1 MKLQLF
7 VEDKELDLTGTE
19 TFPLNKT
26 FDNLNNPTDI
36 IVEYSKSINVPI
48 TLNNNRIL
56 GNSYRLDREIVVNN
70 TTNIGMYL
78 DPNKRIPMKLIYNN
92 EVVLD
97 GYAKFV
103 SSTQSLKN
111 NYYTLNLFGVLGD
124 IFHKLKNV
132 VVSYDN
138 VDETLDNP
146 EQYVLNDYSLDA
158 YGEPVPF
165 DNAFVSD
172 SWDRNT
178 SDLSH
183 PSEVSVRN
191 IYGAAPTYCGYYPNF
206 EPTRVQ
212 QNDTKSTLIEDELR
226 KAWKEKWYT
235 DKNITNPTTAQ
246 EEEAEAYVD
255 ALDPAGYVGDGLKDY
270 QIGDYRAYK
279 QRPFIYFNK
288 LLYMFKDKL
297 EELSDYTLDLDSNWF
312 NANNPYWAHMCYMF
326 DHLQKV
332 DGESST
338 DVNLIDTQNIRE
350 SQATISMDSTNRNY
364 IYSRTFRMPITG
376 STTTTGLVTNP
387 FNLSM
392 DVLLENSLKTISKDI
407 YPYSDQSEIRLWKWV
422 NVKVDITCGATTHTF
437 YSSGSSLN
445 YFDSVSDL
453 YDGGLWITSWD
464 RPTKENYL
472 PMLQAPD
479 NMVEGWVNRLDTVE
493 WFHYLPIPALAFE
506 GDFEVGDELAITVSL
521 GTRTLLGASS
531 DNDRIG
537 RSLFHGCNSTRNDDI
552 GISINIYGDNSSN
565 SIIQGTLGFNIPP
578 ITYKKPWYNVNI
590 GLKTFYKKEDPLF
603 NVILEYTKMFG
614 LVWSVDYQER
624 KVRLQRRETLFN
636 NYQIEDWSSKL
647 DKTQDMVV
655 EPVSFPSQYI
665 RFGYED
671 TDGYRYTSYK
681 DSYDVE
687 YGDKIV
693 KTAYEFNSDDTNM
706 IEGIKPTIA
715 SNRNFVSY
723 MDSLHWDTVS
733 TIKAKTDFVPR
744 LECADEDDKQAISAG
759 NWCMRSDNIGT
770 TDISKKC
777 YITNDT
783 PLMLAEDKSYYI
795 DPRAIED
802 GYLEYPTVITHYGL
816 PVFTPVFRDSNP
828 SFSTYNTHYSCLFNT
843 PYEDFTS
850 DKLFLNSKG
859 RTIYDL
865 CWNKFINE
873 RYNAQNKKVTA
884 FFNLT
889 VSDYN
894 SFNFNKFI
902 TFDNQLFM
910 VNKIMDFNP
919 TTNKSTKCEL
929 IQIADTNNYT
939 QPLEEFE
946 PIMVNLDSYTYS
958 DEYNAYLIEHYDGYV
973 GFNLVA
979 RAFPDVS
986 LDINIKYADN
996 SYNEYMIWV
1005 EDTEHIGDNTMSFY
1019 INCSP
1024 GDYNVHDVDF
1034 DIILTSGSNTM
1045 TIPFTLRY
1053 R

>member
-172 SWDRNT
+172 SWYYNT

-212 QNDTKSTLIEDELR
+212 WSDTQSSLIEDELR
-226 KAWKEKWYT
+226 ETWKRRYYAAN
-235 DKNITNPTTAQ
+235 NITNPTTAQ
-246 EEEAEAYVD
+246 EGAAEAYVD

-297 EELSDYTLDLDSNWF
+297 EELSDYALDLDSNWF
-312 NANNPYWAHMCYMF
+312 NANNPYWTHMCYMF

-338 DVNLIDTQNIRE
+338 DVNLIDASNISETQAL
-350 SQATISMDSTNRNY
+350 S
-364 IYSRTFRMPITG
+364 YSGTSYVWFKKMVAMPITG

-387 FNLSM
+387 FNLCL
-392 DVLLENSLKTISKDI
+392 DLKLDKSLKTIHYD
-407 YPYSDQSEIRLWKWV
+407 YDQSNRPPILRLYNRVGIKI
-422 NVKVDITCGATTHTF
+422 DITCGATTHTF
-437 YSSGSSLN
+437 YSSGSSLKYVKDN
-445 YFDSVSDL
+445 PNTWL
-453 YDGGLWITSWD
+453 PIWD
-464 RPTKENYL
+464 KPTDDNYL
-472 PMLQAPD
+472 ALSLAPD
-479 NMVEGWVNRLDTVE
+479 NMVGGWSNKTDTDE
-493 WFHYLPIPALAFE
+493 WFYYLNIPALAFE
-506 GDFEVGDELAITVSL
+506 GDFAP
-521 GTRTLLGASS
+521 
-531 DNDRIG
+531 
-537 RSLFHGCNSTRNDDI
+537 NDDLT
-552 GISINIYGDNSSN
+552 INIYFGNTKVHGTKSASFFHGSHRDDVVGVNVFIDGEDPTLQTDDVAGDLRVNA
-565 SIIQGTLGFNIPP
+565 LP

-759 NWCMRSDNIGT
+759 NWCMRSDNIGN

-795 DPRAIED
+795 DPRAVEA

-859 RTIYDL
+859 RTVYDL

-958 DEYNAYLIEHYDGYV
+958 DEYNAYEITHDGYV
-973 GFNLVA
+973 GFVIVA
-979 RAFPDVS
+979 RAFPDAS
-986 LDINIKYADN
+986 IDINIKYTDIGNTDN
-996 SYNEYMIWV
+996 SYDDYMIWV
-1005 EDTEHIGDNTMSFY
+1005 EDTEHTGDNTISFY
-1019 INCSP
+1019 INCP
-1024 GDYNVHDVDF
+1024 LADHGVHDAYF

-1045 TIPFTLRY
+1045 TIPFALMY

>member
-138 VDETLDNP
+138 VDESLDNP

-212 QNDTKSTLIEDELR
+212 WSDTQSSLIEDELR
-226 KAWKEKWYT
+226 ETWKQKYYAAN
-235 DKNITNPTTAQ
+235 NITNPTTAQ
-246 EEEAEAYVD
+246 EEAAEAYVD

-297 EELSDYTLDLDSNWF
+297 EELSDYALDLDSNWF

-338 DVNLIDTQNIRE
+338 DVNLIDASNISETQAL
-350 SQATISMDSTNRNY
+350 S
-364 IYSRTFRMPITG
+364 YSGTSYVWFKKMVTMPITG

-387 FNLSM
+387 FNLCL
-392 DVLLENSLKTISKDI
+392 DLKLDKSLKTID
-407 YPYSDQSEIRLWKWV
+407 YDYDQSNRPPILRLYNRVGIKI
-422 NVKVDITCGATTHTF
+422 DITCGATTHTF
-437 YSSGSSLN
+437 YSSGSSLKYVKDN
-445 YFDSVSDL
+445 PNTWL
-453 YDGGLWITSWD
+453 PIWD
-464 RPTKENYL
+464 KPTDDNYL
-472 PMLQAPD
+472 ALSLAPD
-479 NMVEGWVNRLDTVE
+479 NMVEGWSNKTDIDE
-493 WFHYLPIPALAFE
+493 WFYYLNIPALAFE
-506 GDFEVGDELAITVSL
+506 GDFAP
-521 GTRTLLGASS
+521 
-531 DNDRIG
+531 
-537 RSLFHGCNSTRNDDI
+537 NDDLT
-552 GISINIYGDNSSN
+552 INIYFGNTKVH
-565 SIIQGTLGFNIPP
+565 GTKSASFFHGSHRDDVVGVNVFIDGEDPTLYTDDVAGNLRVNALP

-795 DPRAIED
+795 DPRAIEA

-946 PIMVNLDSYTYS
+946 PIMVNLDNYTYS
-958 DEYNAYLIEHYDGYV
+958 DEYSAYLIEHYDGYV

-986 LDINIKYADN
+986 LDIDIKYADG
-996 SYNEYMIWV
+996 SYDEYMIWV

-1019 INCSP
+1019 INCP
-1024 GDYNVHDVDF
+1024 LADYGVHDADF
-1034 DIILTSGSNTM
+1034 DIILTSGSNTL
-1045 TIPFTLRY
+1045 TIPFALRY